1 MHMSASE
8 IKDMSLWEFTS
19 QADGYAR
26 AHDPEAGKELSA
38 AEADDLWQWMQTK
51 H

>member
-1 MHMSASE
+1 MGWTATDVKE
-8 IKDMSLWEFTS
+8 ASLWEFTS
-19 QADGYAR
+19 AADGYAR
-26 AHDPEAGKELSA
+26 AHDPDAGKELSA